1 MQSYPLTSARR
12 PSFSIAR
19 AVVAGFIA
27 LGVSTILLVT
37 VSGLAGSL
45 GEVYRDRGTLFE
57 WMYQLTHNS
66 VVELGRDRLFAAL
79 AIHLSFGMLWAVI
92 YALFF
97 EPRLRAN
104 PGWQAG
110 ALFSLLPFFLSVVV
124 FLPLTGAGFFGSNLG
139 AGPLPLLG
147 NLVLHLIYGAV
158 LGAGYSA
165 SAEQTE
171 LAADA
176 SAEAV
181 VHSQT
186 MTRAESNAAVGIF
199 VGVVVGAIAG
209 ILFGY
214 VLPPSQI
221 EKMIGSWPIAMGV
234 AGALAGAAIGALLGS
249 MSGLTDPYATP
260 AVAAGQGQ
268 PVAAALVPLAAIITV
283 AALIISIGSLLLT
296 VGDTHHFGR
305 REGYDQAIVT
315 GLALLAVVSLG
326 ATALDRWWAG
336 RPGHEH

>member
-1 MQSYPLTSARR
+1 MQSHSLTSARR
-12 PSFSIAR
+12 PSFSLAR

-37 VSGLAGSL
+37 VSGLAGAL
-45 GEVYRDRGTLFE
+45 GEVYRDRGVLFE

-66 VVELGRDRLFAAL
+66 VVDLGRDRLVAAL

-97 EPRLRAN
+97 EPRLRSN

-124 FLPLTGAGFFGSNLG
+124 FLPLTGAGFFGGSLG

-147 NLVLHLIYGAV
+147 NLVLHLMYGAV

-165 SAEQTE
+165 SAEQPE
-171 LAADA
+171 LTADA
-176 SAEAV
+176 SAEQIV
-181 VHSQT
+181 NSQT

-199 VGVVVGAIAG
+199 VGVVIGAIAG
-209 ILFGY
+209 ILVGFA
-214 VLPPSQI
+214 LPPSQI
-221 EKMIGSWPIAMGV
+221 ERLIGSWPLAMGV
-234 AGALAGAAIGALLGS
+234 AGSLAGAALGALLGS
-249 MSGLTDPYATP
+249 MSGLTDPDATP
-260 AVAAGQGQ
+260 AVAAAGGQ
-268 PVAAALVPLAAIITV
+268 PVAAALVPLAAIVMV
-283 AALIISIGSLLLT
+283 AVLIISIGSLLLT
-296 VGDTHHFGR
+296 VGDVHEFGKR
-305 REGYDQAIVT
+305 RAYDQAIIA
-315 GLALLAVVSLG
+315 GLALLALVTVV

-336 RPGHEH
+336 QPGHEH